1 MIRSAEKRISQL
13 THQGYADESLWARGQ
28 AWAIYGFTMC
38 YRETGNV
45 VFLDV
50 AQKATDTYLQRL
62 PADYIPYWDFDAPGI
77 PEEPRDA
84 SAAAVVASG
93 LLELSLYIKD
103 KKKAEHYFDAA
114 IKMLEA
120 LSSPAYLS
128 GEVNNA
134 FLLHSTGHKP
144 HGSEIDASIIYADY
158 YYIEALIRLNRI
170 NNNCKVVG

>member
-1 MIRSAEKRISQL
+1 M
-13 THQGYADESLWARGQ
+13 
-28 AWAIYGFTMC
+28 
-38 YRETGNV
+38 
-45 VFLDV
+45 
-50 AQKATDTYLQRL
+50 
-62 PADYIPYWDFDAPGI
+62 
-77 PEEPRDA
+77 
-84 SAAAVVASG
+84 VASG
-93 LLELSLYIKD
+93 LLELRSYIKD
-103 KKKAEHYFDAA
+103 KKKAGQYFDAA